1 MPLTNPRTMN
11 DLINETLEE
20 QFLPKVNMF
29 CVVCFDRSG
38 ERTLA
43 SNRSEAGGALCDRCF
58 ETAGIRTR
66 KSKPGAKINKPAE
79 KRRKAQ
85 HVNRI
90 EKLLIKTCMNLS
102 DDEMQLRVDA
112 YNQEIDSEN
121 KLIARLETQIL
132 KLERDHSCRIDILRE
147 RIADITAKLDA
158 TGTFSRWF
166 GEEYKELNR
175 QYQKLHDQLISHRP
189 DLNSYSYMGSKV
201 ETSEE
206 KNALSKDTDMLR
218 CRIRLGQ
225 TRIAHCEMARQ
236 MFKKI
241 PNHIHKERKKEQ
253 TRAAAAAHYD
263 ELRGGADAVRK
274 KLKITEVC
282 PYCEQSLGKD
292 YEADHIY
299 PVAKGGLST
308 TANMVHVCKSCNRK
322 KSGLTL
328 RHFCERYRLNESEV
342 AQRLIA
348 LGKEY

>member
-1 MPLTNPRTMN
+1 MN

-20 QFLPKVNMF
+20 QRLPKVNML

-58 ETAGIRTR
+58 ETAGIKTR
-66 KSKPGAKINKPAE
+66 KSKPGARIDYPAE

-85 HVNRI
+85 NFNRI
-90 EKLLIKTCMNLS
+90 EKLMIKTCMNLS
-102 DDEMQLRVDA
+102 DDEMQLRMDA

-121 KLIARLETQIL
+121 KVIAKLETQIV
-132 KLERDHSCRIDILRE
+132 KLERDHSCRIDLLRE
-147 RIADITAKLDA
+147 RIADITAKRGA
-158 TGTFSRWF
+158 MGTFSRWF
-166 GEEYKELNR
+166 GEEYKELSR
-175 QYQKLHDQLISHRP
+175 QYKKLHDQLISHRP
-189 DLNSYSYMGSKV
+189 DLDSYSYMGNKV

-206 KNALSKDTDMLR
+206 KNALSKDIDMLR
-218 CRIRLGQ
+218 GRIRLGQ
-225 TRIAHCEMARQ
+225 TRIVHCEMARR

-263 ELRGGADAVRK
+263 ELRGGATVVKK

-308 TANMVHVCKSCNRK
+308 TENMVHVCKSCNRK

-328 RHFCERYRLNESEV
+328 RKFCEKYGFDESGIASRLSV
-342 AQRLIA
+342 
-348 LGKEY
+348 LGKDY